1 MKKIIMRSLLLAL
14 AIGAYTAQTLSMQQ
28 QQRPFEVMNQQFV
41 IAPTSQRKLEILH
54 SMFVNAGSRV
64 VPLIRRPENE
74 PDKRQIVFNDLQTLE
89 LLAAGYPND
98 PRIQNDMAHFAAGN
112 TFAQVVALFQPED
125 LGQGALAPE
134 DHVQPGH
141 VADVAERFDVVG
153 EHPALDGAPVLG
165 ARPPLQPQPQSWR
178 AIPSRWWWLIAP
190 IAVIVIAL
198 VYRNKKSSA
207 PMPQP
212 SRRA

>member
-1 MKKIIMRSLLLAL
+1 MRSLLLAL
-14 AIGAYTAQTLSMQQ
+14 AIGAYTARTLSM
-28 QQRPFEVMNQQFV
+28 QQRPFEVLRKQFDT
-41 IAPTSQRKLEILH
+41 APTLRRKIDVLH
-54 SMFVNAGSRV
+54 NMFVNAGSRSV
-64 VPLIRRPENE
+64 GLVARPENVA
-74 PDKRQIVFNDLQTLE
+74 DRRVVFSDLQTLTR
-89 LLAAGYPND
+89 LATNYQDD